1 MLLKTSKI
9 ILKNPLQ
16 FYYFQ
21 KIRADFPIL
30 SRQVNGK
37 PLVYFDNGA
46 TTQKPQVVIDA
57 IATYYQE
64 INANIHRGVH
74 TLSQLATDAYEVSRA
89 KIQNHINAQFAHEV
103 LFTSGTTH
111 SVNLVANGFAS
122 ILKAGDEVLVSALE
136 HHSNIVPWQMLCEKT
151 GAVLR
156 VIPMNEKGELVMAEY
171 DQLLSDKTKIVTV
184 NHISNALGTINPIKY
199 MIDKAH
205 QFGAAVFIDG
215 AQAVPHLKPNVQE
228 LDCDFYA
235 FSGHKI
241 CGPTG
246 TGILYGKEA
255 WLNKLPPY
263 QGGGEMIKEV
273 TFEKTTYADLPHKF
287 EAGTPNIA
295 GGIVLGTAVDYM
307 NSVGFDNIQKQELEL
322 LNYATEQLLAIEGLK
337 IYGTAE
343 EKTSVISFNID
354 GIHPYDIGTIV
365 DKLGIAVR
373 TGHHCAQPIMN
384 FFEIPG
390 TIRASFAFYNTKEEI
405 DVMVEA
411 VKKAKMMLS

>member
-1 MLLKTSKI
+1 MLDI
-9 ILKNPLQ
+9 
-16 FYYFQ
+16 Q

-30 SRQVNGK
+30 NQKVNGK

-46 TTQKPQVVIDA
+46 TSQKPQVVIDA
-57 IATYYQE
+57 ISKYYQE

-74 TLSQLATDAYEVSRA
+74 TLSQLATDAYEIARGKV
-89 KIQNHINAQFAHEV
+89 QNHINAKHAHEV
-103 LFTSGTTH
+103 LFTSGTTFGI
-111 SVNLVANGFAS
+111 NLVANGFAA
-122 ILKAGDEVLVSALE
+122 ILKPGDEVIVSHLE

-151 GAVLR
+151 GATLK
-156 VIPMNEKGELVMAEY
+156 VIPMNEDGELIMAEY
-171 DQLLSDKTKIVTV
+171 DKLLSDKTKIVAV

-205 QFGAAVFIDG
+205 EVGAAILIDG
-215 AQAVPHLKPNVQE
+215 AQSVPHLKPDVQE

-235 FSGHKI
+235 FSGHKM

-273 TFEKTTYADLPHKF
+273 SFEKTTYAELPHKF
-287 EAGTPNIA
+287 EAGTPHIA
-295 GGIVLGTAVDYM
+295 GGIVLGTAIDYM
-307 NSVGFDNIQKQELEL
+307 NEIGFENIQKQELEL
-322 LNYATEQLLAIEGLK
+322 LAYATEKLSEIEGLR
-337 IYGTAE
+337 IYGNSKN
-343 EKTSVISFNID
+343 KTSVISFNIE
-354 GIHPYDIGTIV
+354 GIHPYDIGTII

-384 FFEIPG
+384 FFGIPG
-390 TIRASFAFYNTKEEI
+390 TIRASFSFYNTKEEI
-405 DVMVEA
+405 DALVEA
-411 VKKAKMMLS
+411 VKKAQLMLS

>member
-1 MLLKTSKI
+1 MLDL
-9 ILKNPLQ
+9 
-16 FYYFQ
+16 Q

-30 SRQVNGK
+30 TQKVNGK

-46 TTQKPQVVIDA
+46 TSQKPQVVIDA
-57 IATYYQE
+57 ISKYYQE

-74 TLSQLATDAYEVSRA
+74 TLSQLATDAYETSRG
-89 KIQNHINAQFAHEV
+89 KIQQHINAKFTHEV

-111 SVNLVANGFAS
+111 GINLVANGFAS
-122 ILKAGDEVLVSALE
+122 ILKSGDEVLVSALE

-151 GAVLR
+151 GAILR
-156 VIPMNEKGELVMAEY
+156 VIPMDDNGELIMAEY
-171 DQLLSDKTKIVTV
+171 DKLLSDKTKIVTV
-184 NHISNALGTINPIKY
+184 NHISNALGTVNPIKY

-205 QFGAAVFIDG
+205 EFGAAILIDG

-228 LDCDFYA
+228 LDCDFYV

-273 TFEKTTYADLPHKF
+273 TFEKTTYAELPHKF

-295 GGIVLGTAVDYM
+295 GGIALGTAVDYM
-307 NSVGFDNIQKQELEL
+307 NQIGFENIQIQEKEL
-322 LNYATEQLLAIEGLK
+322 LDYGTTRLLEIEGLK
-337 IYGTAE
+337 IYGTAK
-343 EKTSVISFNID
+343 EKTSVISFNIE
-354 GIHPYDIGTIV
+354 GIHPYDIGTII

-373 TGHHCAQPIMN
+373 TGHHCAQPIMD
-384 FFEIPG
+384 FFKIPG

-405 DVMVEA
+405 DIFVEG
-411 VKKAKMMLS
+411 VRRAKLMLS

>member
-1 MLLKTSKI
+1 MLDL
-9 ILKNPLQ
+9 
-16 FYYFQ
+16 Q

-30 SRQVNGK
+30 SQKVNGK

-46 TTQKPQVVIDA
+46 TSQKPQVVIDA
-57 IATYYQE
+57 IAKYYQE

-74 TLSQLATDAYEVSRA
+74 TLSQLATDAYELSRG
-89 KIQNHINAQFAHEV
+89 KMQHHINAKHAHEV

-111 SVNLVANGFAS
+111 GVNLVANGFAS
-122 ILKAGDEVLVSALE
+122 LLKSGDEVLVSALE
-136 HHSNIVPWQMLCEKT
+136 HHSNIVPWQMLCERT
-151 GAVLR
+151 GATLK
-156 VIPMNEKGELVMAEY
+156 VIPMNEKGELILSAF
-171 DQLLSDKTKIVTV
+171 DQLLSEKTKIVTV

-199 MIDKAH
+199 IIDKAH
-205 QFGAAVFIDG
+205 EFGAAVFIDG
-215 AQAVPHLKPNVQE
+215 AQAVPHLKPDVQA

-235 FSGHKI
+235 FSGHKM

-307 NSVGFDNIQKQELEL
+307 NAIGFENIQAQELAL
-322 LNYATEQLLAIEGLK
+322 LEYGAQRLLEIEGLR
-337 IYGTAE
+337 IFGTSE
-343 EKTSVISFNID
+343 NKTSVISFNID
-354 GIHPYDIGTIV
+354 GIHPYDIGTII

-390 TIRASFAFYNTKEEI
+390 TIRASFSFYNTKEEI
-405 DVMVEA
+405 DSLVEA

>member
-1 MLLKTSKI
+1 MLDINKV
-9 ILKNPLQ
+9 
-16 FYYFQ
+16 
-21 KIRADFPIL
+21 RADFPIL
-30 SRQVNGK
+30 SRTISGK

-46 TTQKPQVVIDA
+46 TSQKPQVVIDA
-57 IATYYQE
+57 IAKYYQE

-74 TLSQLATDAYEVSRA
+74 TLSQLATDAYEESRN
-89 KIQNHINAQFAHEV
+89 KIQSHINAKFPYEV
-103 LFTSGTTH
+103 IFTSGTTH
-111 SVNLVANGFAS
+111 SINAVANGFAS
-122 ILKAGDEVLVSALE
+122 ILKVGDEVLVSAME

-151 GAVLR
+151 GATLR
-156 VIPMNEKGELVMAEY
+156 VIPMNEDGELIMSEY
-171 DQLLSDKTKIVTV
+171 DKLISDKTKVVTV

-205 QFGAAVFIDG
+205 QFGAAVLIDG
-215 AQAVPHLKPNVQE
+215 AQAVPHLKPDVQA
-228 LDCDFYA
+228 LDCDFYV
-235 FSGHKI
+235 FSGHKM

-246 TGILYGKEA
+246 TGILYGKEL

-273 TFEKTTYADLPHKF
+273 SFEKTTYAELPHKF

-307 NSVGFDNIQKQELEL
+307 NSIGFDNIQQQEKELVEYGTQRLLE
-322 LNYATEQLLAIEGLK
+322 IEGLK
-337 IYGTAE
+337 IFGTAK
-343 EKTSVISFNID
+343 EKTSVISFNIE

-373 TGHHCAQPIMN
+373 TGHHCAQPVMD
-384 FFEIPG
+384 FFKIPG

-411 VKKAKMMLS
+411 VKKAQLMLT

>member
-1 MLLKTSKI
+1 MLDL
-9 ILKNPLQ
+9 
-16 FYYFQ
+16 Q

-30 SRQVNGK
+30 SQKVNGK

-46 TTQKPQVVIDA
+46 TSQKPQVVIDA
-57 IATYYQE
+57 ISKYYQE

-74 TLSQLATDAYEVSRA
+74 TLSQLATDAYETSRG
-89 KIQNHINAQFAHEV
+89 KIQQHINAKFAHEV

-111 SVNLVANGFAS
+111 GINLVANGFAS
-122 ILKAGDEVLVSALE
+122 ILKSGDEVLVSALE

-151 GAVLR
+151 GAILR
-156 VIPMNEKGELVMAEY
+156 VIPMDDNGELIMAEY
-171 DQLLSDKTKIVTV
+171 DKLLSDKTKIVTV
-184 NHISNALGTINPIKY
+184 NHISNALGTVNPIKY

-205 QFGAAVFIDG
+205 EFGAAILIDG

-228 LDCDFYA
+228 LDCDFYV

-273 TFEKTTYADLPHKF
+273 TFEKTTYAELPHKF

-295 GGIVLGTAVDYM
+295 GGIALGTAVDYM
-307 NSVGFDNIQKQELEL
+307 NEIGFENIQIQEKEL
-322 LNYATEQLLAIEGLK
+322 LDYGTKRLLEIEGLK
-337 IYGTAE
+337 IYGTAKD
-343 EKTSVISFNID
+343 KTSVISFNIE
-354 GIHPYDIGTIV
+354 GIHPYDIGTII

-384 FFEIPG
+384 FFNIPG

-405 DVMVEA
+405 DIFVES
-411 VKKAKMMLS
+411 VKRAQLMLS

>member
-1 MLLKTSKI
+1 MLDL
-9 ILKNPLQ
+9 
-16 FYYFQ
+16 Q

-30 SRQVNGK
+30 SQKVNGK

-46 TTQKPQVVIDA
+46 TSQKPQVVIDA
-57 IATYYQE
+57 IAKYYQE

-74 TLSQLATDAYEVSRA
+74 TLSQLATDAYELSRG
-89 KIQNHINAQFAHEV
+89 KMQHHINAKHAHEV

-111 SVNLVANGFAS
+111 GVNLVANGFAS
-122 ILKAGDEVLVSALE
+122 LLKSGDEVLVSALE
-136 HHSNIVPWQMLCEKT
+136 HHSNIVPWQMLCERT
-151 GAVLR
+151 GATLK
-156 VIPMNEKGELVMAEY
+156 VIPMNEKGELILSVF
-171 DQLLSDKTKIVTV
+171 DQLLSEKTKIVTV

-199 MIDKAH
+199 IIDKAH
-205 QFGAAVFIDG
+205 EFGAAVFIDG
-215 AQAVPHLKPNVQE
+215 AQAVPHLKPDVQA
-228 LDCDFYA
+228 LNCDFYA
-235 FSGHKI
+235 FSGHKM

-307 NSVGFDNIQKQELEL
+307 NAIGFENIQAQELAL
-322 LNYATEQLLAIEGLK
+322 LEYGTQRLLEIEGLR
-337 IYGTAE
+337 IFGTSE
-343 EKTSVISFNID
+343 NKTSVISFNID
-354 GIHPYDIGTIV
+354 GIHPYDIGTII

-390 TIRASFAFYNTKEEI
+390 TIRASFSFYNTKEEI
-405 DVMVEA
+405 DSLVEA

>member
-1 MLLKTSKI
+1 MLDI
-9 ILKNPLQ
+9 N
-16 FYYFQ
+16 

-30 SRQVNGK
+30 SQKVNGK

-46 TTQKPQVVIDA
+46 TSQKPQVVIDA
-57 IATYYQE
+57 ISKYYQE

-74 TLSQLATDAYEVSRA
+74 TLSQLATDAYEISRA
-89 KIQNHINAQFAHEV
+89 KLQHHINAKFAHEV
-103 LFTSGTTH
+103 LFTSGTTFGI
-111 SVNLVANGFAS
+111 NLVANGFAS
-122 ILKAGDEVLVSALE
+122 LLKPGDEVLVSALE

-151 GAVLR
+151 GATLR
-156 VIPMNEKGELVMAEY
+156 VIPINQDGELIMSEY
-171 DQLLSDKTKIVTV
+171 DKLLSDKTKIVTV
-184 NHISNALGTINPIKY
+184 NHISNALGTVNPIKY

-205 QFGAAVFIDG
+205 EVGAAILIDG
-215 AQAVPHLKPNVQE
+215 AQAVPHLKPDVQE
-228 LDCDFYA
+228 LDCDFYV
-235 FSGHKI
+235 FSGHKM

-273 TFEKTTYADLPHKF
+273 TFEKTTYAELPHKF

-307 NSVGFDNIQKQELEL
+307 NAVGFENIQQQELEL
-322 LNYATEQLLAIEGLK
+322 LEYGTKRLLEIEGLK
-337 IYGTAE
+337 IFGNAK
-343 EKTSVISFNID
+343 EKTSVISFNIE
-354 GIHPYDIGTIV
+354 GIHPYDIGTII

-384 FFEIPG
+384 FFCIPG

-405 DVMVEA
+405 DSMVAA
-411 VKKAKMMLS
+411 VKKAQIMLS